1 MRTEP
6 LTIGGLAGPSVVSTN
21 GLSGRYRITVGGH
34 PASRIGRSRYALAVA
49 DGGMVEARVRGGFL
63 DAYPSLEINGATH
76 RTGPPTPLALRA
88 LALSPI
94 GLLLLGGL
102 LGGLVGG
109 LGAATNFA
117 VARSRVPTAVKA
129 LLMLVVLAAV
139 VVTWAILATA
149 IQQTLAAPS
158 AG

>member
-6 LTIGGLAGPSVVSTN
+6 LTIRGLAGPVVVSTN
-21 GLSGRYRITVGGH
+21 GLSGRYGITVGGH
-34 PASRIGRSRYALAVA
+34 PASRIGRARYALAVP
-49 DGGMVEARVRGGFL
+49 GGGTVEAKVRGGFL
-63 DAYPSLEINGATH
+63 DAYPSLEINGVTH
-76 RTGPPTPLALRA
+76 RTGPRTPLALRA

-117 VARSRVPTAVKA
+117 IARSRVPTAVKA